1 VIVADTSGLL
11 ALFNRR
17 EPTHAA
23 VRDAVASDP
32 DPLVVSPYVVAELD
46 HLVGTR
52 LGVQAET
59 AVLQELASGAYH
71 LDHLGAADL
80 ERAAQLV
87 ERYADLGIGVT
98 DASIVVLAAR
108 HRTRSVLTLDRRRFG
123 VLRPLDGGRFR
134 IVP

>member
-1 VIVADTSGLL
+1 VIIADTGGLL

-23 VRDAVASDP
+23 VREAVASDP
-32 DPLVVSPYVVAELD
+32 DPLIVSPYVVAELD
-46 HLVGTR
+46 YLVATR

-59 AVLQELASGAYH
+59 AVLRELASGAYH
-71 LDHLGAADL
+71 LDHLGTAEL

-87 ERYADLGIGVT
+87 ERYGDLGIGVT

-108 HRTRSVLTLDRRRFG
+108 HRTRTVLTLDRRHFG

-134 IVP
+134 ILP